1 MESISLMARPRRTRL
16 LHASLLLAVL
26 LAQSAHPCA
35 VRAGVLLS
43 SLDGTCFDEDGKP
56 MAGAI
61 FRFTDPAN
69 GRHFEVTSNA
79 QGKFSYTAIEPSRY
93 RLDLI
98 RAHHQQ
104 ISFAKLDL
112 QWSSHP
118 LLLEINLQRN
128 SLKVIRQVL
137 LAEAFQ
143 TESPPPAVSGLAD
156 TDEAMVLAINQQLA
170 KVRAFMDAGDWES
183 AREAAKAASA
193 IDPRRDLPW
202 AWLAHVDCSQAS
214 HMTDS
219 ADAPLQNC
227 IQSYRSAI
235 AIAPNSTYYNNLGAA
250 YSSLK
255 QWSDAA
261 EAFRTAVQLNPEHAA
276 LYHQNLG
283 AALLKQAEGTAGHDS
298 ERMLRLATEAFSQAA
313 SSVPPI
319 LDAYYWK
326 GLCQLRL
333 AALEAAGATYK
344 LAEDSFRQYLQ
355 ADPSGPYA
363 SEARTMVDGLKNMVA
378 GQGHSELKP

>member
-1 MESISLMARPRRTRL
+1 MESISLTARPLRTRL
-16 LHASLLLAVL
+16 LHAGLLIAVF
-26 LAQSAHPCA
+26 LAQIAHPCA
-35 VRAGVLLS
+35 ISAGVLLT

-56 MAGAI
+56 MAGAVL
-61 FRFTDPAN
+61 RFTDPAN
-69 GRHFEVTSNA
+69 GRHFEVTSNDR
-79 QGKFSYTAIEPSRY
+79 GKFTYVAVEPSRY

-98 RAHHQQ
+98 RPHKQQ

-128 SLKVIRQVL
+128 SVKVTRQVL

-143 TESPPPAVSGLAD
+143 TESPPPAVNGLGD
-156 TDEAMVLAINQQLA
+156 TDEAVVHAINEQLA
-170 KVRAFMDAGDWES
+170 AVRAFMDSGDWEK
-183 AREAAKAASA
+183 ARTAAKAATQ

-202 AWLAHVDCSQAS
+202 AWLAHVYCAQAS

-219 ADAPLQNC
+219 ADSVLQNC
-227 IQSYRSAI
+227 VQSYQNAI
-235 AIAPNSTYYNNLGAA
+235 AIAPSSTYYNNLGAA
-250 YSSLK
+250 YSSLQ

-261 EAFRTAVQLNPEHAA
+261 EAFRTAARLNPEHAA

-283 AALLKQAEGTAGHDS
+283 AALLKQAEASTGHDS
-298 ERMLRLATEAFSQAA
+298 EKMLRLAVEAFSMAA

-319 LDAYYWK
+319 LDAYYWR

-333 AALEAAGATYK
+333 AALEAPEASYK
-344 LAEDSFRQYLQ
+344 LAEDSFRQYLET
-355 ADPSGPYA
+355 DPSGPYA
-363 SEARTMVDGLKNMVA
+363 SEARTMVDGLKNLVA
-378 GQGHSELKP
+378 GKGHSELKP

>member
-1 MESISLMARPRRTRL
+1 L

-26 LAQSAHPCA
+26 LAQSVHPCA

-79 QGKFSYTAIEPSRY
+79 QGKFSHNAIEPSRY

-143 TESPPPAVSGLAD
+143 TESLPPAVSGLAD
-156 TDEAMVLAINQQLA
+156 TDAAMVLAINHQLA
-170 KVRAFMDAGDWES
+170 KVRAFMDVGDWES

-193 IDPRRDLPW
+193 IDPRRDLTW

-227 IQSYRSAI
+227 IQSYGSAI
-235 AIAPNSTYYNNLGAA
+235 AIAPNSTYCNNLGAA

-333 AALEAAGATYK
+333 AALEAAGASYK

-363 SEARTMVDGLKNMVA
+363 SEARAMVDGLKNMVA
-378 GQGHSELKP
+378 GKDHSELKP